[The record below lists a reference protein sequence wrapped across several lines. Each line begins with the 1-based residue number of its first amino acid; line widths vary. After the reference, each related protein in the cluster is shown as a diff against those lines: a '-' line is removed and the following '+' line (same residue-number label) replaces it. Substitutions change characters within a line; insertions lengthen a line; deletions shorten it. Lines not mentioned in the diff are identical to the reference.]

1 MKNGERIVVYS
12 LGFILGMALVSV
24 IFMRRAAFRDT
35 TSDSIEDPAYLATV
49 AKMEALPQ
57 DVESVMLKGQILDF
71 GYLPSDLDRQQR
83 VWLLQFKKSY
93 PHVRVVQSLESGAL
107 MYSAADQIKLT
118 LRPEIDVTDLSPM
131 LQALELRLRNFNR
144 KHNIAIIGV
153 LDTKI
158 DAVPRTIAAIR
169 KWNHLYQS
177 ADPDFII
184 FRKIDY

>member
-1 MKNGERIVVYS
+1 MKNSERFVVYS
-12 LGFILGMALVSV
+12 LGFILGMLLVSA
-24 IFMRRAAFRDT
+24 IFMRRTAFRDT
-35 TSDSIEDPAYLATV
+35 TSDSIQDPAYLATV
-49 AKMEALPQ
+49 ARIEALPQ
-57 DVESVMLKGQILDF
+57 DVESVILEGQILDF

-83 VWLLQFKKSY
+83 VWLLKFKKSY

-118 LRPEIDVTDLSPM
+118 LRQDVDVTDLSPM
-131 LQALELRLRNFNR
+131 LKALGLRLRNFSR

-158 DAVPRTIAAIR
+158 DAVPRTIEAIR
-169 KWNHLYQS
+169 KWSHLYQS

-184 FRKIDY
+184 FRKIDF

>member
-1 MKNGERIVVYS
+1 MKNSERIVVYS
-12 LGFILGMALVSV
+12 LGFILGIAFVSV
-24 IFMRRAAFRDT
+24 ILMRRVASRDA
-35 TSDSIEDPAYLATV
+35 TSDSIQDPMYLATV

-71 GYLPSDLDRQQR
+71 GYLPLDSDRQQR
-83 VWLLQFKKSY
+83 VWLLKFKKSY
-93 PHVRVVQSLESGAL
+93 PYVRVVQSLESGAL

-118 LRPEIDVTDLSPM
+118 LRPDVDVTDLSPM
-131 LQALELRLRNFNR
+131 LKALELRLRNFNR

-158 DAVPRTIAAIR
+158 DAVPRTIEAIR
-169 KWNHLYQS
+169 KWSHLYQS

-184 FRKIDY
+184 FRKIDF

>member
-1 MKNGERIVVYS
+1 MKNCERILVYS
-12 LGFILGMALVSV
+12 LGFILGMTLVSM
-24 IFMRRAAFRDT
+24 ILMRRAALRDT
-35 TSDSIEDPAYLATV
+35 SPDSNLDPAYLTTV
-49 AKMEALPQ
+49 ATMEALPLNI
-57 DVESVMLKGQILDF
+57 ESVLLKGQILDF

-107 MYSAADQIKLT
+107 VYSAADQIKLT
-118 LRPEIDVTDLSPM
+118 LRPDIDVTDLSPM
-131 LQALELRLRNFNR
+131 LKALELRLRNFNR

-153 LDTKI
+153 LDTEI
-158 DAVPRTIAAIR
+158 DAVPRTIEAIH

-184 FRKIDY
+184 FRKN